1 MAGQAL
7 ARRWVGVASQA
18 GVGVGWRR
26 VWVSVLAGWEVGLG
40 ELGDAMCLVWAGRQE
55 LLVPEM
61 VHIRAE

>member
-1 MAGQAL
+1 M
-7 ARRWVGVASQA
+7 
-18 GVGVGWRR
+18 
-26 VWVSVLAGWEVGLG
+26 SVLAGWEVGLG